1 MPHMSDE
8 EFAELYGRPP
18 VRTSKSVKRKIYWN
32 RIVIALVLLILL
44 IFGIVQLVRSLTGSF
59 KNDDKTPAA
68 AVQSSSESADT
79 ESEASK
85 PEQLQFKVCIDAGHG
100 DYDGGT
106 ASPDG
111 TRIEKDDD
119 LKIALA
125 VQKYLEDAGVT
136 VVMVRSDD
144 TFVDLAERC
153 EIANDSKSDLYVS
166 LHRNSYDGDMSGVE
180 IWVHNKEPKEDTLL
194 AQNIL
199 DKLSAVGISRNRGV
213 NYGYIG
219 MTDENYYVNADT
231 NMPSCLVELGFIT
244 DDTDNKLFDD
254 NLEEYAEAIS
264 EGIIQTAKDLGVIDD
279 QGKRILNQQLIS
291 KDKIQAESQTDS
303 SDESSDA
310 SSRDFPDDGHLA
322 N

>member
-32 RIVIALVLLILL
+32 RIIIALVLLILL

-59 KNDDKTPAA
+59 KNDDKMPAA

-125 VQKYLEDAGVT
+125 VQKYLEDSGVT

>member
-68 AVQSSSESADT
+68 AVQSSSESEDT

-254 NLEEYAEAIS
+254 NLEEYAKAIS

-291 KDKIQAESQTDS
+291 KDKIHAESQTDS